1 MPLNRY
7 LDFSEIAALYS
18 QLAGVLAGFSFAAL
32 IAIATVRLN
41 ESRPQKSVTS
51 AYRPLMCSFFALVA
65 TSLNYAVMVGEK
77 ERSGRSAAVGAAAGV
92 GFVAAGCLL
101 VFAIL
106 VTLDTVENARPD
118 RTGNAQKAV
127 RLIRRIMTLVVPPL
141 FVTLWLPALRD
152 HKSVKYGSGAPFGML
167 DTSGL
172 LAIGISATVSAAL
185 FLRYHRL
192 SRSPST
198 TDLLSTP
205 GVGVALASL
214 FATGGYVTF
223 MGEDAFVVDAV
234 PLVELVLVTGL
245 GVVTSFAACRFQS
258 GSNDE
263 GPEPGSSNLSSQN
276 EQVGLSGQQSAT
288 NREAD
293 RSLSLVGMRG
303 IGMGVIMICIA
314 YAARILLARRPGR

>member
-1 MPLNRY
+1 LRGVELPPNQY

-32 IAIATVRLN
+32 IAIAAVRLS
-41 ESRPQKSVTS
+41 ESSPQRSLTS

-65 TSLNYAVMVGEK
+65 TSLSYGVMVGER

-92 GFVAAGCLL
+92 GFVAAGSLL

-106 VTLDTVENARPD
+106 VTLDSVENARPD

-152 HKSVKYGSGAPFGML
+152 HKSIKYGSDAPFGML

-172 LAIGISATVSAAL
+172 IAVGISATISGIL

-214 FATGGYVTF
+214 FATSGYVAF
-223 MGEDAFVVDAV
+223 MDENSYLVDAV
-234 PLVELVLVTGL
+234 PLIELVLVTGL
-245 GVVTSFAACRFQS
+245 GVVTSFAACRFHA
-258 GSNDE
+258 
-263 GPEPGSSNLSSQN
+263 GPIDDGP
-276 EQVGLSGQQSAT
+276 A
-288 NREAD
+288 
-293 RSLSLVGMRG
+293 
-303 IGMGVIMICIA
+303 
-314 YAARILLARRPGR
+314 P